1 MFAIAVWLWFFLSV
15 YCCLWFVGYISI
27 HDVYL
32 FTIEVLHT
40 KLEGVILHY
49 VYVSKESLLNFTGVV
64 YSLLLKV
71 SCFAWLEKKKVY
83 KNLFPQILYGFS
95 NTLSV
100 SAILFYSVYAI
111 TRASASLRF
120 AFYTVW
126 KVSLFGVFLVRIFL
140 DSDWIRR
147 DTEYVSVFS
156 PNAGKWGPEK
166 IRIQTFLR
174 CVNATPVS
182 CPVII
187 KGMIKGIL

>member
-49 VYVSKESLLNFTGVV
+49 VYVSKESLFNFTDVV

-111 TRASASLRF
+111 TRASVSLRF

-126 KVSLFGVFLVRIFL
+126 KVSLFGVFLDIF
-140 DSDWIRR
+140 SWIR
-147 DTEYVSVFS
+147 TEYGEIQSMSPYSVRMRENGDRKKSEYRHFYAVSMPPQSLVQS
-156 PNAGKWGPEK
+156 
-166 IRIQTFLR
+166 
-174 CVNATPVS
+174 
-182 CPVII
+182 
-187 KGMIKGIL
+187 